1 MTDQQIAAVKQAL
14 EALEMALRY
23 HGVMLLSDPPKDA
36 WKYHGV
42 EGEANKAITALRRIL
57 EQQPTTTENNGGKTG
72 WPPGLLQDDNSR
84 LSKWFASKPDARQK
98 VREALEQQPADYDQG
113 WKDGYKHGA
122 WASEQQPAEEPV
134 AKVCH
139 DFENHI
145 GWNPKIKPIDLPE
158 GADLYTCSQPA
169 AQWVGLESEEIR
181 RATHT
186 HYIVEGAYHH
196 SFKQGALWAD
206 AKLREKNGGAA

>member
-1 MTDQQIAAVKQAL
+1 MTEQQIAAVKQAL
-14 EALEMALRY
+14 AFIEPIA
-23 HGVMLLSDPPKDA
+23 HNSTDDPRGKA
-36 WKYHGV
+36 
-42 EGEANKAITALRRIL
+42 EEAITALRRAL
-57 EQQPTTTENNGGKTG
+57 ADHALDKMAENAREL
-72 WPPGLLQDDNSR
+72 GL
-84 LSKWFASKPDARQK
+84 
-98 VREALEQQPADYDQG
+98 DYDAG

-181 RATHT
+181 RATHKIGRA
-186 HYIVEGAYHH
+186 HV
-196 SFKQGALWAD
+196 
-206 AKLREKNGGAA
+206 